1 MSLLRCGYCGGNL
14 EFMPGTSVFSCWRCR
29 IEQTVPR
36 YINDN
41 NQLLFSEASDLH
53 AEHRFDESIDIY
65 REIIKRSSR
74 EADAYWEVV
83 LNKYGINYERF
94 VKSGTSTY
102 EPVMRRLSDTLIF
115 DDEDYKR
122 VMYLADYTQKA
133 IYRRD
138 GLQISGLRA
147 LSSFLLLSFS
157 FM

>member
-1 MSLLRCGYCGGNL
+1 
-14 EFMPGTSVFSCWRCR
+14 
-29 IEQTVPR
+29 
-36 YINDN
+36 
-41 NQLLFSEASDLH
+41 
-53 AEHRFDESIDIY
+53 
-65 REIIKRSSR
+65 
-74 EADAYWEVV
+74 
-83 LNKYGINYERF
+83 
-94 VKSGTSTY
+94 
-102 EPVMRRLSDTLIF
+102 MRRLSDTLIF